1 MRLAWTEI
9 AKAELAEIRRYSVE
23 RWGSDVAT
31 GYLGDLRDA
40 ARAVA
45 GDPRRLRRL
54 RDDWHVLRV
63 RSHCLILHDDP
74 GAGRVTVARILHVR
88 MDVDRHLPAAP

>member
-23 RWGSDVAT
+23 RWGSDVAK
-31 GYLGDLRDA
+31 GYLA
-40 ARAVA
+40 A

-54 RDDWHVLRV
+54 RDDWYVLRV
-63 RSHCLILHDDP
+63 RSHCMILHVDP

-88 MDVDRHLPAAP
+88 MDIDRHLPAAP